1 MIVVMKSGTSSG
13 EIERISKEIRSWN
26 ITPEKC
32 VGHHK
37 VVIGLVGDTAVL
49 NPQQIQQL
57 SPFIER
63 VMRVEQPFK
72 RASREFRH
80 GERVRWLYQHPMAL

>member
-1 MIVVMKSGTSSG
+1 MKSGTTSG

-57 SPFIER
+57 SP
-63 VMRVEQPFK
+63 
-72 RASREFRH
+72 
-80 GERVRWLYQHPMAL
+80 